1 VEAAPGTAALSRL
14 GETGARSFPVSLRTV
29 PGSASPVELE
39 RGNTVARLVL
49 NRPER
54 RNALS
59 QAVMLE
65 MLDAL
70 DAVANDET
78 ARVLVIEGRGPAFSA
93 GHDLTEMA
101 AEHDAAFYE
110 ELFSTCVRLMT
121 RVQELPQPVIAKVR
135 GVATAAGCQLVAAC
149 DLAIASDDSR
159 FATPGVNI
167 GLFCSTPMVPVA
179 RSIGRKR
186 ALEMLFTGEMI
197 DARTAV
203 DWGLV
208 NRAVPGD
215 RLDAEVDALAERIAS
230 ASPYVVA
237 LGKRVFYAQDQLPE
251 DAAYRIARPAMVDNA
266 QADDAHEGMR
276 AFLEKRAPRWRNR

>member
-1 VEAAPGTAALSRL
+1 MKRGAPPHCRRCGRVASR
-14 GETGARSFPVSLRTV
+14 EFPVSLGTV
-29 PGSASPVELE
+29 PTARNHVELE
-39 RGNTVARLVL
+39 RDDVVARLVL

-59 QAVMLE
+59 HEVMVEVLH
-65 MLDAL
+65 AL
-70 DAVANDET
+70 DTIATDET

-93 GHDLTEMA
+93 GHDLAEMTA
-101 AEHDAAFYE
+101 NRGADFYQ
-110 ELFSTCVRLMT
+110 ELFATCVRLMT
-121 RVQELPQPVIAKVR
+121 RVHELPQPVIAKVQ

-149 DLAIASDDSR
+149 DLAIASDDAR

-197 DARTAV
+197 DARTALE
-203 DWGLV
+203 WGLV
-208 NRAVPGD
+208 NRVVAAD
-215 RLDAEVDALAERIAS
+215 RLDQEVDELARRIAS
-230 ASPYVVA
+230 ASAYVLA
-237 LGKRVFYAQDQLPE
+237 LGKRAFYAQDQLPE
-251 DAAYRIARPAMVDNA
+251 DGAYDIACEVMVDNA

-276 AFLEKRAPRWRNR
+276 AFLEKRAPQWRNR